1 MIRSVR
7 AYTFLAL
14 MSILCFGCLH
24 SGDDKNAKNDP
35 SGGAGGE
42 AGQGGAGGEAGS
54 GGGTGGGAGE
64 GGAAG
69 TGGNAGNAGSGGSTP
84 TSGPN
89 CGSLNFVN
97 MNEVASID
105 GDRYVLE
112 GNTAGRNN
120 FQEVAN
126 RRPKAPIWRFDS
138 NYRLRARGNSAPKRP
153 LMTQSS
159 MHGVRAEDSESE
171 LDCNDDINYE
181 AGLVQSRVKVEG
193 DAGDYVFLIVDAY
206 DNLDLKTLR
215 FRRVHSSQP
224 NHQRLIVL
232 MSISTPNHQN

>member
-120 FQEVAN
+120 FQGSCESQTEGSDMA
-126 RRPKAPIWRFDS
+126 IRF
-138 NYRLRARGNSAPKRP
+138 
-153 LMTQSS
+153 
-159 MHGVRAEDSESE
+159 E
-171 LDCNDDINYE
+171 LPT
-181 AGLVQSRVKVEG
+181 AGTGIQHRS
-193 DAGDYVFLIVDAY
+193 
-206 DNLDLKTLR
+206 
-215 FRRVHSSQP
+215 VH
-224 NHQRLIVL
+224 L
-232 MSISTPNHQN
+232 